1 MDERTSTVLIADSDE
16 DSRYLLRSLLELKG
30 FQILEAHDG
39 QEAFDISV
47 LREPDL
53 ILIQLRLPL
62 VSGFT
67 TIRRIRKHETLRNV
81 PIIAISTNYPT
92 SNHELAL
99 AAGCN
104 AHVENPIEFD
114 RLEMMLDRLL
124 PGDRLPL
131 ASALIQ

>member
-16 DSRYLLRSLLELKG
+16 DSRYLVRSLLELKS
-30 FQILEAHDG
+30 FEILEAHDG

-47 LREPDL
+47 LRQPDL
-53 ILIQLRLPL
+53 ILIQLKLPL
-62 VSGFT
+62 ISGFT
-67 TIRRIRKHETLRNV
+67 VIRRIRKHETLRNV
-81 PIIAISTNYPT
+81 PIIAISTNNPT

-104 AHVENPIEFD
+104 AHIENPIEFD
-114 RLEMMLDRLL
+114 RLEVMLDRLL
-124 PGDRLPL
+124 PRERLPL